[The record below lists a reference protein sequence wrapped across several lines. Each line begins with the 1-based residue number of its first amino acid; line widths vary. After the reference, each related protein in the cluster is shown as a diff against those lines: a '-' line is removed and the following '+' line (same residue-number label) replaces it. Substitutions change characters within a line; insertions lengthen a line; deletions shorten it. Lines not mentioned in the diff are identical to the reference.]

1 MSDWDT
7 IQPHF
12 EELLLA
18 GNADEALTVA
28 RNALDQGVEPIAFFQ
43 ECIAPSL
50 EHIGTMF
57 EELDIFLPEMV
68 TAAGVVEAVNADVI
82 NPALEASQTGQSTT
96 KGKVLLATVQ
106 GDLHDIGK
114 NMVALMLRVNGFEVV
129 DLGTNAAPIDIVAR
143 AEAEDVDIIGLSSLL
158 TTCLPFMKDVVDFLD
173 GKGATEKYPILIGG
187 AATTP
192 EFAEGLGVRGHG
204 RSAADAVALCQAV
217 VSSEIEKTK

>member
-7 IQPHF
+7 IQPQF
-12 EELLLA
+12 EELLLE
-18 GNADEALTVA
+18 GNTDDARALAAD
-28 RNALDQGVEPIAFFQ
+28 ALDRGVEPIAFFQ
-43 ECIAPSL
+43 DCIAPSL

-57 EELDIFLPEMV
+57 ENLDIFLPEMV
-68 TAAGVVEAVNADVI
+68 TAAGVVEVVNAEVI
-82 NPALEASQTGQSTT
+82 NPALEASQTDQSTT

-129 DLGTNAAPIDIVAR
+129 DLGTNAAPMDIIAR

-158 TTCLPFMKDVVDFLD
+158 TTCLPFMKDVVDFLA
-173 GKGATEKYPILIGG
+173 GKGATERYPILIGG

-192 EFAEGLGVRGHG
+192 EFAEGLGAKGHG
-204 RSAADAVALCQAV
+204 SSAAEAVALCQGLVAPAG
-217 VSSEIEKTK
+217 